1 MTRVL
6 KEYVIVGGLGAIM
19 LAFSFFLGSPHISE
33 SDEAYY
39 AVVARNLVEYG
50 SLNTTI
56 YLPGEII
63 GTGFPGRDT
72 HMAGY
77 MILLALPVALFG
89 PKDQAFLLLSQIG
102 YIACGILV
110 FWAGKQ
116 LFTHS
121 VGYVSAV
128 AFYLYPLFFFYANT
142 AMTEITLQV
151 VALSFFCVWITSLHR
166 PRLAHSLLFSLLL
179 AIGAAIRPTFLLFLP
194 TALYALW
201 RSPEVWRRRA
211 MIWFGISLIVLLAT
225 VVYPLSLERAEGSY
239 KFYQIL
245 KQGELGAIVR
255 GFVDNFVLQASR
267 HLRPP
272 QRFPEDYIRLL
283 QIVIFALGIVAFIR
297 FRKRTQ
303 REAIGFFIVT
313 AVMTWVFLSLFYT
326 PSGARGLRN
335 LMVVLPPGL
344 ISLTGLLFSITRTRL
359 RYTLTMGLMGIL
371 IFFALVGMRGPLQE
385 RHKFYASESRKA
397 AIFAKVLD
405 PYRPK
410 VVLAYKPF
418 LYAVNSF
425 PVNVIRRLPSSLE
438 MMRQLQERVTIDAI
452 VVDNLAER
460 DRFLRASQEGL
471 IEGQYRAIN
480 QSPIE
485 GYYFLVRGELFR
497 RPVQTLLGDELL
509 LLGVDTDEQAI
520 PGATL
525 PLTLVWKA
533 HNRIQR
539 DYAIAVRLVDLDG
552 REAQYWLGRPVQST
566 RPTNT
571 WQPGETVVDT
581 WELDISPELPE
592 GEYTL
597 EVEAYDVATLESKGK
612 VKVGT
617 LSITSGVAQAEAHEK
632 EGR

>member
-1 MTRVL
+1 MIAQV
-6 KEYVIVGGLGAIM
+6 KEYAIVGGLGVVM
-19 LAFSFFLGSPHISE
+19 LAVSYFLGSPHISE

-39 AVVARNLVEYG
+39 AVVARNVVEYG

-56 YLPGEII
+56 YLPEEII

-89 PKDQAFLLLSQIG
+89 PNDQAFLLLSQIG
-102 YIACGILV
+102 YIACGLLV

-116 LFTHS
+116 VFS
-121 VGYVSAV
+121 RSIGYVSAAV
-128 AFYLYPLFFFYANT
+128 FYVYPLFFFYANT

-151 VALSFFCVWITSLHR
+151 VASLFFCVWITALR
-166 PRLAHSLLFSLLL
+166 QPRLAHSLLFSLLL
-179 AIGAAIRPTFLLFLP
+179 TIGTAIRPTFLLFLP
-194 TALYALW
+194 TVPYALLH
-201 RSPEVWRRRA
+201 SPVAWRRRA
-211 MIWFGISLIVLLAT
+211 WIWFGISLVVLMAT

-245 KQGELGAIVR
+245 KLGEPRAIAQGFI
-255 GFVDNFVLQASR
+255 DNFVLQASR
-267 HLRPP
+267 HLKLP

-283 QIVIFALGIVAFIR
+283 QILIFALGIVAFVR
-297 FRKRTQ
+297 LKNKRQ
-303 REAIGFFIVT
+303 RETIGFFLAT
-313 AVMTWVFLSLFYT
+313 AIITWIFLALFYT

-344 ISLTGLLFSITRTRL
+344 IGLTGLLFSVARFRL
-359 RYTLTMGLMGIL
+359 RYILLTTLMGVLLFFSL
-371 IFFALVGMRGPLQE
+371 IGMQGPLQE
-385 RHKFYASESRKA
+385 RHKFYAKESRKA
-397 AIFAKVLD
+397 EIFAKVLD
-405 PYRPK
+405 PYHPK

-425 PVNVIRRLPSSLE
+425 PVNVIRRFPSSLE
-438 MMRQLQERVTIDAI
+438 MMQQLQEQVTIDAI

-460 DRFLRASQEGL
+460 DRFLRASREGL
-471 IEGQYRAIN
+471 IKGQYRAVN

-497 RPVQTLLGDELL
+497 RPVQALLGEGLL
-509 LLGVDTDEQAI
+509 LLGVDTDGRAI
-520 PGATL
+520 RGTTL

-533 HNRIQR
+533 NQRIQR
-539 DYAIAVRLVDLDG
+539 DYAMAIRLVDLNG

-571 WQPGETVVDT
+571 WLQDEIVVDT
-581 WELDISPELPE
+581 WDLNIASDLPV
-592 GEYTL
+592 GQYIL
-597 EVEAYDVATLESKGK
+597 EVEIYDTATLKSEGK
-612 VKVGT
+612 VQVGT
-617 LSITSGVAQAEAHEK
+617 LSL
-632 EGR
+632 